1 MTSRVDQAS
10 PPSFKLVVGLG
21 NPGPRYSGTRHNAG
35 FLVIDE
41 LARRHGAQF
50 RVEREAATAKLAPGT
65 LTAVA
70 CTLLKPLTFM
80 NLSGR
85 PVQAALTRGSIR
97 PGEMVVVHDDIDL
110 PLGRLRVR
118 LGGSSGGQRGVTDI
132 SRAVGPDYVRVKVG
146 VGRPPAGWTT
156 ENWVLSRFTP
166 AEADLVERVVST
178 AADAVE
184 LVARYGPEHAM
195 NVVNGLDVAT
205 PD

>member
-1 MTSRVDQAS
+1 MDQAS

-21 NPGPRYSGTRHNAG
+21 NPGSRYSGTRHNAG

-65 LTAVA
+65 LAAGA
-70 CTLLKPLTFM
+70 CMLLKPLTFM

-85 PVQAALTRGSIR
+85 PVQAALARGSVR
-97 PGEMVVVHDDIDL
+97 PGEMVVVHDDMDL
-110 PLGRLRVR
+110 PLGKLRVR
-118 LGGSSGGQRGVTDI
+118 LGGSSGGQRGVSDI

-146 VGRPPAGWTT
+146 VGRPPPEWTT
-156 ENWVLSRFTP
+156 ENWVLSRFTQS
-166 AEADLVERVVST
+166 EADLVERVVAA

-184 LVARYGPEHAM
+184 LVARYGPQHAM
-195 NVVNGLDVAT
+195 NEVNGLDVAA
-205 PD
+205 PSS